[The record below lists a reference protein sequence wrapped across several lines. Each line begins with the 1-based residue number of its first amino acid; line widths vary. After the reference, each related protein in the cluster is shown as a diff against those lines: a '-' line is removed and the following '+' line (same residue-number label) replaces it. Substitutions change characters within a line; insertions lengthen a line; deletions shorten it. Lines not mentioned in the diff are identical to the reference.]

1 MIHEREKYHFHTQ
14 WLLLLTF
21 VIFFVHFDF
30 LTFPTRYKDDARTSV
45 HRQDMIIQTRQKA
58 TKMFYAFLG
67 GLALIQNNEI
77 ENPSWEVLTRDRL
90 YKS

>member
-1 MIHEREKYHFHTQ
+1 
-14 WLLLLTF
+14 
-21 VIFFVHFDF
+21 
-30 LTFPTRYKDDARTSV
+30 
-45 HRQDMIIQTRQKA
+45 MIIQTWQKA

-67 GLALIQNNEI
+67 GFDLIQNKEI